1 MAIIQALLGWQ
12 TTSARTCKSGLCGG
26 PHVSVTGGGC
36 CCAAEAARMLD
47 WPRQL
52 SASMGF
58 SDLLLG
64 MRYMSWADHGN

>member
-1 MAIIQALLGWQ
+1 
-12 TTSARTCKSGLCGG
+12 
-26 PHVSVTGGGC
+26 
-36 CCAAEAARMLD
+36 MLD

-64 MRYMSWADHGN
+64 MRCMSWAVDGKLRGPRRSEEPSMTRSFSTGPHTHTCS